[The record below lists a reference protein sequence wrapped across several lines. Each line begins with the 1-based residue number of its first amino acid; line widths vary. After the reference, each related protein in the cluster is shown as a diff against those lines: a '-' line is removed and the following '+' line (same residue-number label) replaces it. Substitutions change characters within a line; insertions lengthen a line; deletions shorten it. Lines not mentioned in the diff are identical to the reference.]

1 MYVAALRARTY
12 HLFFLSYILSAWE
25 MSQAGCSF
33 ALRVAGAAADIV
45 HHVVLAP
52 KSCFGKFFVYT
63 VF

>member
-1 MYVAALRARTY
+1 
-12 HLFFLSYILSAWE
+12 